1 VPSTLRRITA
11 VAISEH
17 RSRTYAEDEVLLGGI
32 LDEVISAVEGPRAL
46 ELHRRAIELGE
57 RSRSG
62 EAEAAEQLAR
72 LVAGLELAEIV
83 LLIRMLTRWF
93 QLMNLAEDLD
103 RVRRIRALDAQP
115 GPRRGSLYAAV
126 AQLAADG
133 TSAEELYETL
143 AAAEVRLVL
152 TAHPTE
158 ARRYTTVS
166 KLARIFALL
175 KELDE
180 GRPSTAKEERIRRQI
195 AAAVQEMWGSDEL
208 RAVTTTVLDE
218 VRAGLIYFSSTLAEV
233 VPEVYRDLEAAI
245 RATFPDTDL
254 PVPPLLSFG
263 SWIGGD
269 RDGNPNV
276 TPGMTAAALD
286 LMQDACLV
294 HHEERV
300 AALAGRVTLS
310 ERVAGAPREL
320 RELLRQLA
328 RLFPDDA
335 AAVAER
341 TPEEPYRQLFK
352 LLAVR
357 LRATRDGAG
366 GGYDRPE
373 QLLADLRVAERT
385 LRAQNASFVAE
396 DALRDVIR
404 QVEVFGFHFALLD
417 VRENADVHR
426 AALAEILTE
435 LGVQE
440 GYAALPEPE
449 RIAVLVR
456 EIADR
461 RPLIPLD
468 IRGFSSPTR
477 EVVETFRTLY
487 ALLRGAHPGTIISYI
502 ISNTTG
508 PADLLEVLLF
518 MKEAGL
524 ARAGGGD
531 AQLRIVPLF
540 ESGETLAESAQTIR
554 ALLQTPVYRAALD
567 AVGEQEVM
575 VGYSDSNKDVGYV
588 ASGWRV
594 YRAQLEM
601 AEVMREHGIAW
612 QFFHGRG
619 GAVGRGGG
627 PSYTAV
633 RAQPPGTVAGRL
645 KVTEQGEMLSAKFS
659 LPEIAHRELELTTS
673 AALVSTLD
681 RSADDRPERLQRFE
695 TVVARMAEVST
706 AAYRDLVYEDPDFA
720 GFFHAA
726 TPVREVSRLQ
736 LGSRPARRRASMRIE
751 DFRAIPWVFS
761 WTQARAVLPAWFGLG
776 TALQTAREEYG
787 VELLREMER
796 DWPYFAALISNAE
809 MACVKADLDI
819 ARRYA
824 DLCSD
829 EEIRERIWGTI
840 EQEFER
846 TVREVCAVRD
856 EAQLLDREPILQ
868 RAIARRNPFIDPLS
882 FVQLELL
889 RRLRA
894 PGGDPDDAE
903 LVRASLLAINGI
915 AGGLRN
921 TG

>member
-1 VPSTLRRITA
+1 MTA
-11 VAISEH
+11 VATAEH
-17 RSRTYAEDEVLLGGI
+17 ETRTYADDEALLGGI
-32 LDEVISAVEGPRAL
+32 LDEVIRDVEGPQAL

-62 EAEAAEQLAR
+62 DAEAADQLAE
-72 LVAGLELAEIV
+72 LVGELELPAIV

-103 RVRRIRALDAQP
+103 RVRRIRKLDDGP
-115 GPRRGSLYAAV
+115 DPRRGSLHEAV

-133 TSAEELYETL
+133 MSAEELHATL

-158 ARRYTTVS
+158 ARRRTTVF

-175 KELDE
+175 RELDE
-180 GRPSTAKEERIRRQI
+180 RRPSAFEFGQIRRRI
-195 AAAVQEMWGSDEL
+195 AAAVEEMWVTDEL
-208 RAVTTTVLDE
+208 RAVGTTVIDE
-218 VRAGLIYFSSTLAEV
+218 VRAGLVYLTSTLADV
-233 VPEVYRDLEAAI
+233 VPDVYRELEATIA
-245 RATFPDTDL
+245 ATYPGAEVA
-254 PVPPLLSFG
+254 VPPLLSFG

-276 TPGMTAAALD
+276 TPHMTAATLAL
-286 LMQDACLV
+286 MKESCLRR
-294 HHEERV
+294 HQERIG
-300 AALAGRVTLS
+300 ALAGRVTLS
-310 ERVAGAPREL
+310 SRVASEPEEL
-320 RELLRQLA
+320 RGLLADLEHQ
-328 RLFPDDA
+328 FPDFA
-335 AAVAER
+335 ATGIER
-341 TPEEPYRQLFK
+341 TPEEPYRRLFK
-352 LLAVR
+352 LLAARV
-357 LRATRDGAG
+357 RATRKGWES
-366 GGYDRPE
+366 GYASPDE
-373 QLLADLRVAERT
+373 LLADLRVADRA
-385 LRAQNASFVAE
+385 LREQHAAMLAD

-404 QVEVFGFHFALLD
+404 EVEVFGFHFALLD

-426 AALAEILTE
+426 GAVAEIVE
-435 LGVQE
+435 VLGVQE
-440 GYAALPEPE
+440 GYADLPDAERAALL
-449 RIAVLVR
+449 AR

-468 IRGFSSPTR
+468 ISGFSDETR
-477 EVVETFRTLY
+477 RIVETFRTLHD
-487 ALLRGAHPGTIISYI
+487 LLEGEHADGIGSYV
-502 ISNTTG
+502 ISNATC

-518 MKEAGL
+518 MKEVGL
-524 ARAGGGD
+524 ARAGGLD
-531 AQLRIVPLF
+531 ARLRIVPLF
-540 ESGETLAESAQTIR
+540 ESGESLSRSPETIR
-554 ALLQTPVYRAALD
+554 TLLETPVYRAALD

-594 YRAQLEM
+594 YRAQIEM
-601 AEVMREHGIAW
+601 AEVMREHGVTW

-633 RAQPPGTVAGRL
+633 RAQPSGTVAGRL

-659 LPEIAHRELELTTS
+659 LREIAHRELELTTS
-673 AALVSTLD
+673 AALVTTHD
-681 RSADDRPERLQRFE
+681 RSAHARPERQRRYE
-695 TVVARMAEVST
+695 EVVAQMADVSSK
-706 AAYRDLVYEDPDFA
+706 AYRDLVYDDPDFA
-720 GFFHAA
+720 DFFHTV

-736 LGSRPARRRASMRIE
+736 LGSRPARRKETTRIQ

-761 WTQARAVLPAWFGLG
+761 WTQTRAVLPAWYGLG
-776 TALQTAREEYG
+776 TALETARERHG
-787 VELLREMER
+787 VELLREME
-796 DWPYFAALISNAE
+796 DEWPYFAAQISNAE
-809 MACVKADLDI
+809 MACMKADLTI

-824 DLCSD
+824 QLCSD
-829 EEIRERIWGTI
+829 DTVRGRIWGAI
-840 EQEFER
+840 EAEFER
-846 TVREVCAVRD
+846 TVREIGAVRD
-856 EAQLLDREPILQ
+856 EEHLLDREPLLQ
-868 RAIARRNPFIDPLS
+868 RALARRNPFIDPLS

-894 PGGDPDDAE
+894 PGGDPDDPD

>member
-1 VPSTLRRITA
+1 MSA
-11 VAISEH
+11 VATTEPGP
-17 RSRTYAEDEVLLGGI
+17 RTYADDEALLGGI
-32 LDEVISAVEGPRAL
+32 LDEVISAVEGPEAL
-46 ELHRRAIELGE
+46 DVHRRAIDLGE

-62 EAEAAEQLAR
+62 DADAAAQLAQ
-72 LVAGLELAEIV
+72 LVAGLELSQIV

-103 RVRRIRALDAQP
+103 RVRRIRKLDAQP
-115 GPRRGSLYAAV
+115 GPRRGSLHEAV

-133 TSAEELYETL
+133 TTAEELHETL

-175 KELDE
+175 RELDE
-180 GRPSTAKEERIRRQI
+180 RRPGHGKQEQIRRQI

-218 VRAGLIYFSSTLAEV
+218 VRAGLIYFSSTLTDV
-233 VPEVYRDLEAAI
+233 VPEVYRDLEATI
-245 RATFPDTDL
+245 RATYPDFDE

-276 TPGMTAAALD
+276 TPRMTTQALA
-286 LMQDACLV
+286 LMKDACLQQHEAHIRALGSRITLSARV
-294 HHEERV
+294 AGEPEELRTLLDSLEERFPDV
-300 AALAGRVTLS
+300 AALAGQRS
-310 ERVAGAPREL
+310 
-320 RELLRQLA
+320 
-328 RLFPDDA
+328 
-335 AAVAER
+335 
-341 TPEEPYRQLFK
+341 PEEPYRRLFK
-352 LLAVR
+352 LLAAR
-357 LRATRDGAG
+357 LRATRKGWEH
-366 GGYDRPE
+366 GYRRPE
-373 QLLADLRVAERT
+373 ELLVDLRVAEHA
-385 LRAQNASFVAE
+385 LRSQNASFVAE

-404 QVEVFGFHFALLD
+404 QVEVFGFHYALLD
-417 VRENADVHR
+417 IRENSSVHR
-426 AALAEILTE
+426 AALDEILGV
-435 LGVQE
+435 LGVQD
-440 GYAALPEPE
+440 GYAELPEE
-449 RIAVLVR
+449 QRVAILAR
-456 EIADR
+456 EIKDR

-468 IRGFSSPTR
+468 ISGFGAATR
-477 EVVETFRTLY
+477 EVVETFRTLHD
-487 ALLRGAHPGTIISYI
+487 LLRGEHPGTVDSYV
-502 ISNTTG
+502 ISNTTC
-508 PADLLEVLLF
+508 PADLLEVLLL
-518 MKEAGL
+518 MKEVGL
-524 ARAGGGD
+524 ARAGGEG

-540 ESGETLAESAQTIR
+540 ESGETLEKAAETMR

-588 ASGWRV
+588 ASGWHV

-601 AEVMREHGIAW
+601 AQLFREHGVTW

-633 RAQPPGTVAGRL
+633 RAQPAGTVAGRL

-673 AALVSTLD
+673 AALVTTLD
-681 RSADDRPERLQRFE
+681 RSAGEQPERQQRFE
-695 TVVARMAEVST
+695 AVVAEMAEVST
-706 AAYRDLVYEDPDFA
+706 AAYRNLVYDDSDFA
-720 GFFHAA
+720 EFFHTV

-736 LGSRPARRRASMRIE
+736 LGSRPARRKATARIE

-761 WTQARAVLPAWFGLG
+761 WTQSRAVLPAWFGLG
-776 TALQTAREEYG
+776 TALEHARERHG

-796 DWPYFAALISNAE
+796 DWPYFAALISNAG
-809 MACVKADLDI
+809 MACVKADLEI

-824 DLCSD
+824 ELCSD
-829 EEIRERIWGTI
+829 EEIRDRIWGTI
-840 EQEFER
+840 EVEFRR
-846 TVREVCAVRD
+846 TVREIGAVRD
-856 EAQLLDREPILQ
+856 EEQLLDREPILQ

-894 PGGDPDDAE
+894 PGADPDDPG